1 MALFIAVAMSIIYYP
16 VRQTKLITDRSSKA
30 DAGSLEN
37 GFPPRAHLPA
47 KESCLILPVQLHPPA
62 GSKNPRKPKDGE
74 ARKLESQPRAR
85 KYINTLKDCRERER
99 DRESGPSAAPG
110 GAGHAKQI
118 PEGGRLAASRLHF
131 NITYSNNGIPGTHVH
146 EAADIV
152 PQPVPHLESS
162 SFRHSFIGSNA

>member
-99 DRESGPSAAPG
+99 ETENR
-110 GAGHAKQI
+110 
-118 PEGGRLAASRLHF
+118 GRA
-131 NITYSNNGIPGTHVH
+131 
-146 EAADIV
+146 
-152 PQPVPHLESS
+152 PHLAGQGMPSKFLKEVAWQHRGYTST
-162 SFRHSFIGSNA
+162 